1 MNFKRQSF
9 AAVFRAVQ
17 ETKYMKTLTQVG
29 QIGRTST
36 ADKNFAIDTT
46 FVLFFLAVEFGQMLG
61 TFALDT
67 AIFAVA
73 LLTLLVMPYF
83 LPSEDKPGFGNWLL
97 GRTLIAAFAV
107 SVGVMFK
114 QSLGVLPETFKF
126 LPMTLLIVTAMLS
139 CYIQFYGLLKLRL
152 AK

>member
-1 MNFKRQSF
+1 
-9 AAVFRAVQ
+9 
-17 ETKYMKTLTQVG
+17 MKTLTQVG

-36 ADKNFAIDTT
+36 ADKGFAIDTT
-46 FVLFFLAVEFGQMLG
+46 FVLFFLAVEFGQIIG
-61 TFALDT
+61 NFALDT
-67 AIFAVA
+67 VFFAA
-73 LLTLLVMPYF
+73 TLLMLLVLPYF
-83 LPSEDKPGFGNWLL
+83 LPSDDKPSFGNWVL

-107 SVGVMFK
+107 SVGVLFK
-114 QSLGVLPETFKF
+114 QSLSVLPETFRF

>member
-1 MNFKRQSF
+1 
-9 AAVFRAVQ
+9 
-17 ETKYMKTLTQVG
+17 MKTLTQIG

-46 FVLFFLAVEFGQMLG
+46 FVLFFLAVEFGQMIG
-61 TFALDT
+61 NFALDT
-67 AIFAVA
+67 SVFAVA
-73 LLTLLVMPYF
+73 LAVLLVMPYF
-83 LPSEDKPGFGNWLL
+83 LPSEDKPRFGNWLL

-107 SVGVMFK
+107 IIGAMFK
-114 QSLGVLPETFKF
+114 QTLGVLPETFRF

>member
-1 MNFKRQSF
+1 
-9 AAVFRAVQ
+9 
-17 ETKYMKTLTQVG
+17 MKTLTQVE

-36 ADKNFAIDTT
+36 VDKGFAIDTT
-46 FVLFFLAVEFGQMLG
+46 FVLFFLAVEFGQIIG
-61 TFALDT
+61 NFALDT
-67 AIFAVA
+67 VFFAA
-73 LLTLLVMPYF
+73 TLLMLLVLPYF
-83 LPSEDKPGFGNWLL
+83 LPSGDKPSFGNWVL

-107 SVGVMFK
+107 SVGVLFN
-114 QSLGVLPETFKF
+114 QSLSVLPETFRF

>member
-1 MNFKRQSF
+1 
-9 AAVFRAVQ
+9 
-17 ETKYMKTLTQVG
+17 MKTLTQIG

-46 FVLFFLAVEFGQMLG
+46 FVLFFLAVEFGQMIG
-61 TFALDT
+61 NFALDT
-67 AIFAVA
+67 AVFAVA
-73 LLTLLVMPYF
+73 LAVLLVMPYF
-83 LPSEDKPGFGNWLL
+83 LPSEDKPRFGNWLL

-107 SVGVMFK
+107 TIGAMFK
-114 QSLGVLPETFKF
+114 QTLGVLPETFRF

>member
-1 MNFKRQSF
+1 
-9 AAVFRAVQ
+9 
-17 ETKYMKTLTQVG
+17 MKTLTQIG

-46 FVLFFLAVEFGQMLG
+46 FVLFFLAVEFGQMIG
-61 TFALDT
+61 NFALDT
-67 AIFAVA
+67 AVFAVA
-73 LLTLLVMPYF
+73 LAVLLVMPYF
-83 LPSEDKPGFGNWLL
+83 LPSEDKPRFGNWLL

-114 QSLGVLPETFKF
+114 QSLGVLPETFRF

>member
-1 MNFKRQSF
+1 
-9 AAVFRAVQ
+9 
-17 ETKYMKTLTQVG
+17 MKTLTQIG

-46 FVLFFLAVEFGQMLG
+46 FVLFFLAVEFGQMIG
-61 TFALDT
+61 NFALDT
-67 AIFAVA
+67 AVFAVA
-73 LLTLLVMPYF
+73 LAVLLVMPYF
-83 LPSEDKPGFGNWLL
+83 LPSEDKPRFGNWLL

-107 SVGVMFK
+107 TVGAMFK
-114 QSLGVLPETFKF
+114 QTLGVLPETFRF

>member
-1 MNFKRQSF
+1 
-9 AAVFRAVQ
+9 
-17 ETKYMKTLTQVG
+17 MKTLTQIG
-29 QIGRTST
+29 QIGRTTT
-36 ADKNFAIDTT
+36 ADKGFAIDTT
-46 FVLFFLAVEFGQMLG
+46 FVLFFLAVEFGQMINN
-61 TFALDT
+61 FAIDT
-67 AIFAVA
+67 IFFAI
-73 LLTLLVMPYF
+73 TLLMLIVLPYF
-83 LPSEDKPGFGNWLL
+83 LSQDEKPKFGNWVL

-114 QSLGVLPETFKF
+114 QSLGVLPEMFRF

>member
-1 MNFKRQSF
+1 
-9 AAVFRAVQ
+9 
-17 ETKYMKTLTQVG
+17 MKTLTQIE
-29 QIGRTST
+29 QIERSST
-36 ADKNFAIDTT
+36 ADKSFAIDTT
-46 FVLFFLAVEFGQMLG
+46 FVLFFLAVEFGQILNN
-61 TFALDT
+61 FALDT
-67 AIFAVA
+67 VFFAI
-73 LLTLLVMPYF
+73 TLVMLIVLPYF
-83 LPSEDKPGFGNWLL
+83 LSSDEKPKFGNWVL

-114 QSLGVLPETFKF
+114 QSLGVLPEMFRF